1 LLRKLIIRSLSTL
14 HCVLLGA
21 TALGAQE
28 ADDPGPL
35 VTDRPDFTE
44 SALSVP
50 AGRLQI
56 EGGYTWSR
64 QGDETSHS
72 IGELLLRLGL
82 LRGFEARLGLNS
94 FAIVERPGSDVDG
107 LEDISLGTKLD
118 VVELFGWPRTARL
131 ALIAATA
138 VPSGSSEIGPTEWQ
152 PEATL
157 AFSFNISERLGL
169 GSNAGLRFPVD
180 EEGRFT
186 QGALSVALGIGLS
199 DSWGTYIEA
208 YTLLPE
214 GSRPD
219 ELYLNA
225 GVTFLTSD
233 DLQLDARVGSAVAG
247 SIWQNVFAGI
257 GASWRI

>member
-1 LLRKLIIRSLSTL
+1 VFQSLVTLLGV
-14 HCVLLGA
+14 VLLAPG
-21 TALGAQE
+21 LDAQE
-28 ADDPGPL
+28 ANDPGPL
-35 VTDRPDFTE
+35 ITDRPDFTE

-64 QGDETSHS
+64 QSSETSHS
-72 IGELLLRLGL
+72 IGELLLRFGI

-94 FAIVERPGSDVDG
+94 FVIVERPGADLDG
-107 LEDISLGTKLD
+107 LKDISVGTKLD
-118 VVELFGWPRTARL
+118 AVELFGWPRTTRL

-138 VPSGSSEIGPTEWQ
+138 VPSGNSETGSTTWN
-152 PEATL
+152 PEAIL
-157 AFSFNISERLGL
+157 AFSFDISDRVGL

-180 EEGRFT
+180 DGGRFI
-186 QGALSVALGIGLS
+186 QGMISVAFAYGLS
-199 DSWGTYIEA
+199 DRWGTYAEA
-208 YTLLPE
+208 YALLPE

-219 ELYLNA
+219 ELFLNA

-233 DLQLDARVGSAVAG
+233 DFQFDARVGSAVAG
-247 SIWQNVFAGI
+247 NVWPNVFAGI

>member
-1 LLRKLIIRSLSTL
+1 M
-14 HCVLLGA
+14 
-21 TALGAQE
+21 
-28 ADDPGPL
+28 DDPGPL

-56 EGGYTWSR
+56 EGGYTLSR
-64 QGDETSHS
+64 QGSETSHS
-72 IGELLLRLGL
+72 IGDLLLRFGI

-94 FAIVERPGSDVDG
+94 FAIIERPGSDADG
-107 LEDISLGTKLD
+107 LEDISVGTKLD
-118 VVELFGWPRTARL
+118 AVELFGWPRTTRL
-131 ALIAATA
+131 ALIAATT
-138 VPSGSSEIGPTEWQ
+138 VPSGSSETGSTEWQ

-157 AFSFNISERLGL
+157 AFSFDISERLGL

-180 EEGRFT
+180 EGGRFV
-186 QGALSVALGIGLS
+186 QGAISVALAIGLS
-199 DSWGTYIEA
+199 DTWGTYVEA

-214 GSRPD
+214 GARPD
-219 ELYLNA
+219 ELFLSA

-233 DLQLDARVGSAVAG
+233 DFQLDARVGSAVAG
-247 SIWQNVFAGI
+247 SNWPNLFAGL